1 MEAEAG
7 APHAKKR
14 RTGSP
19 EWPPEEIA
27 SQSPLELKPA
37 ADAAHPEPTFHGQE
51 PPPVSGGEGP
61 AAATAVDAPQP
72 SRGQEPPPVSR
83 GEGPATANALHPE
96 PSSHVQEPPSVAGGQ
111 EGDGVDRISS
121 LPDAVLGEIISLLP
135 TAEAARTRALA
146 SRWRHLWLSA
156 PLNLDHSSLP
166 SDEQVQAGIISQILG
181 AHPGPARRLSVPPAH
196 LYHRPAAVDA
206 WLRYPA
212 LDNLQELEF
221 IGGEIPCVWSMLPLP
236 APVFRFSA
244 TLRVATFCKCNLE
257 SVENLHFPQLR
268 QLGLEFSRVSDTS
281 LHSIIA
287 GCPILEC
294 LLIDTTYGFDCLR
307 VNSPSLRSI
316 CMTCAIIKIEDAP
329 SLQRVLQLQPDSSMN
344 VTVVSAPKLE
354 TLGCLCDD
362 GPESKVVFGTTVIQI
377 LAISNYNLSLD
388 MVINLMRCFP
398 CLEKLYIQSFVAT
411 DKNLWRRKHR
421 DLIRCL
427 DICLK
432 TVVLK
437 NYQGK
442 KSQVNF
448 ATFFVLNAKMLEV
461 MRFEGESYEGNEMF
475 IAKQHRLLQLEKR
488 ASRCA
493 QFYFTSDR
501 RCQYARDLTHIKH
514 VTDMSTT
521 DPFECRC

>member
-37 ADAAHPEPTFHGQE
+37 ADAAYPEPTFHGQGRPPVSGGEGPAAATTTADALQPSRGQE

-61 AAATAVDAPQP
+61 TVADAPQP
-72 SRGQEPPPVSR
+72 EP
-83 GEGPATANALHPE
+83 
-96 PSSHVQEPPSVAGGQ
+96 VAGGQ

-166 SDEQVQAGIISQILG
+166 SDEQVQAGIISQILA

-196 LYHRPAAVDA
+196 LYHRRAAVDA

-221 IGGEIPCVWSMLPLP
+221 IDGEVPYLWTKLLPLP
-236 APVFRFSA
+236 APAFRFSA
-244 TLRVATFCKCNLE
+244 TLR
-257 SVENLHFPQLR
+257 LR
-268 QLGLEFSRVSDTS
+268 QLGLEIVQVSDSS

-294 LLIDTTYGFDCLR
+294 LLIGTTYGFDCLR

-329 SLQRVLQLQPDSSMN
+329 SLQRVLQLQPDNSMN

-421 DLIRCL
+421 NLIRCL

-461 MRFEGESYEGNEMF
+461 MRFEGESYEDNEMF

-488 ASRCA
+488 ASRSA
-493 QFYFTSDR
+493 QFYFTSDS